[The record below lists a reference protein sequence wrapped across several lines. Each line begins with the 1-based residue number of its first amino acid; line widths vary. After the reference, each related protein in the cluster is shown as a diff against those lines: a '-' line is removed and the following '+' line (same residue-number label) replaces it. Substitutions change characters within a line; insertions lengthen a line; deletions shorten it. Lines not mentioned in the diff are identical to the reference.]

1 MPGNRK
7 NILQTL
13 AGYVNVGVP
22 SLPVPSMESDPLG
35 VGGAIAGA
43 PEYGLNYNNLGNA
56 MAQRALQQLN
66 ALNAYNQGPGSGWMP
81 LGPARE
87 ATPFVTVQPLR
98 VFIEARTKLLVDQL
112 PYKVTARIARLEFTE
127 DRILVCYDNMQHL
140 ELFDVDRFPSDE
152 HIARILL
159 DSP

>member
-1 MPGNRK
+1 
-7 NILQTL
+7 
-13 AGYVNVGVP
+13 
-22 SLPVPSMESDPLG
+22 MESDLTGVDPLG
-35 VGGAIAGA
+35 LAGA
-43 PEYGLNYNNLGNA
+43 AASPNYNNLGIA
-56 MAQRALQQLN
+56 MAQKALQQAN
-66 ALNAYNQGPGSGWMP
+66 ALNAYNQGPGSGWLP

-127 DRILVCYDNMQHL
+127 DRITVCYDNMQHL